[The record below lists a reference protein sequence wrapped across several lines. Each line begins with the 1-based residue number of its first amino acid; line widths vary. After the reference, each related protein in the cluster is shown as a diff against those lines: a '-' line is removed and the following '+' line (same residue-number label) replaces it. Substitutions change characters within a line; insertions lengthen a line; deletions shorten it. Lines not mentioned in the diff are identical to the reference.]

1 MTAMR
6 RELAEDI
13 LKKVNGGFYYD
24 TDNGLLGIS
33 KDGPLYKFADPDIG
47 ELFRELYLGVRE
59 AQGEHTAEDIQA
71 LDKVVGDFLAQ
82 GILVPYQS

>member
-6 RELAEDI
+6 RELAEDV

-24 TDNGLLGIS
+24 TDNRLLGIS
-33 KDGPLYKFADPDIG
+33 KDGPLYKYANPDEG
-47 ELFRELYLGVRE
+47 ELVRALYLAAIE
-59 AQGEHTAEDIQA
+59 AQGGPTAEDEQA
-71 LDKVVGDFLAQ
+71 LDKTLEELIAK